1 MLNIWKMSAAAF
13 FPGEKGDKRFF
24 RKKTICS
31 ILLIISATCCVSG
44 AFEVSVT
51 QSSYQAEEDLNVTL
65 EWRFTTKP
73 GSSFKYLSV
82 LCLLLTESKASALY
96 HLHESVEVPES
107 QDKQF
112 AGRVQCDKDALVD
125 GRIRLLVSGLRTN
138 DSGLYLC
145 KVHTDYGMDTGTCQL
160 NVTAAAERPSMR
172 QEPEGLRRPV
182 IYAGMGV
189 TAATVLALFAKVCFG
204 SSSSR
209 DCDSPESWFRACTT
223 TPA

>member
-1 MLNIWKMSAAAF
+1 MVNIWEMSAAVS
-13 FPGEKGDKRFF
+13 FPGGNGDKRFF

-31 ILLIISATCCVSG
+31 ILLLINATCCVSG

-51 QSSYQAEEDLNVTL
+51 QSSYQAEENQNITL

-82 LCLLLTESKASALY
+82 LCLLLTERKAPALY

-112 AGRVQCDKDALVD
+112 AGRVQCDKDALKD
-125 GRIRLLVSGLRTN
+125 GRIRLLVSGLRTD

-145 KVHTDYGMDTGTCQL
+145 KVNTDYGMDTGTCQL
-160 NVTAAAERPSMR
+160 NVTVAERPRMR
-172 QEPEGLRRPV
+172 QEPENLGRPI

-189 TAATVLALFAKVCFG
+189 TAATVLVLFAKIYCG
-204 SSSSR
+204 SFSSR
-209 DCDSPESWFRACTT
+209 DCDSPESWFRTCTT
-223 TPA
+223 KPE